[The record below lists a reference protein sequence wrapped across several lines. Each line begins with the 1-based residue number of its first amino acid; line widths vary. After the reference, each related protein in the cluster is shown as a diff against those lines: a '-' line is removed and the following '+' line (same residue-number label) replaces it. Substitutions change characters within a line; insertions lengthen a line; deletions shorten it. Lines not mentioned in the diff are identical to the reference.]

1 MCAPCS
7 QRVEGFRGLR
17 NLGLRGFRNLGSR
30 GFRNLGL
37 RGFRNL
43 GLSGS
48 RNLGLRGFRNLGSR
62 GFRVYR
68 VWAWFSV
75 FKFMDFEELGRT
87 AGAGQPDQKPPKKG
101 STQNPTNCTK
111 TCAEP

>member
-43 GLSGS
+43 GL
-48 RNLGLRGFRNLGSR
+48 RGFRNLGSR
-62 GFRVYR
+62 RFRVYR

-87 AGAGQPDQKPPKKG
+87 SGAGQPDQKPLKKG
-101 STQNPTNCTK
+101 STQHPTNCTK
-111 TCAEP
+111 TRAEP